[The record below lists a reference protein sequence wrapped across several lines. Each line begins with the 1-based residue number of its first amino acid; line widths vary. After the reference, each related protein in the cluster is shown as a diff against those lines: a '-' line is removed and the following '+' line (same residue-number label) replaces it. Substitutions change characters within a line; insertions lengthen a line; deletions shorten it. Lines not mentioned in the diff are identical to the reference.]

1 MEQIRRNKT
10 YKDKKRS
17 KILKSVG
24 LQVFFIVLCLV
35 TLIPIFYAL
44 SVSFNAK
51 NSLISSDFS
60 FFPEEF
66 TFDNYI
72 RLFKENDMLLWFG
85 NSLLLALSTV
95 IFSLAIAIPAAYAF
109 SRMNFKGKKTIL
121 KILILLNAFPSTLS
135 LFAIWAIMRNLGL
148 VNTKIG
154 LIIIYTG
161 TMAIF
166 GIWNLKGYFDTVPY
180 EIEEAS
186 MIDGANNFQIIT
198 KIVMPLA
205 KPAIV
210 VTAVM
215 ALIYV
220 WNEYL
225 YSVTFMTGS
234 ENYTLAAGLYGLQAN
249 ETNGSWPVFSAA
261 SLITSLPILIVFL
274 LVQKHMVSGL
284 SSGGIKG

>member
-10 YKDKKRS
+10 YKDKKRN
-17 KILKSVG
+17 KTLKSVG

-215 ALIYV
+215 VLIYV

-249 ETNGSWPVFSAA
+249 ETNGSWPVFAAA

>member
-1 MEQIRRNKT
+1 MEQIKRAKT
-10 YKDKKRS
+10 YKDKKRVR
-17 KILKSVG
+17 ILKTIG
-24 LQVFFIVLCLV
+24 LEVFFIVLCII

-44 SVSFNAK
+44 SVSFNAN
-51 NSLISSDFS
+51 NSLISTDFI
-60 FFPEEF
+60 FFPTNF
-66 TFDNYI
+66 TFDNYV
-72 RLFKENDMLLWFG
+72 RLFNENDMLLWFG
-85 NSLLLALSTV
+85 NSLLLAISTV
-95 IFSLAIAIPAAYAF
+95 VFSLAIAIPAAYAF

-186 MIDGANNFQIIT
+186 MIDGASNFQIIT
-198 KIVMPLA
+198 RIVMPLA
-205 KPAIV
+205 KPAII

-215 ALIYV
+215 VLIYV

-249 ETNGSWPVFSAA
+249 ETSGSWPIFAAA
-261 SLITSLPILIVFL
+261 SLITSLPILIIFL

-284 SSGGIKG
+284 SSGGVKG

>member
-10 YKDKKRS
+10 YKDKKRN

-72 RLFKENDMLLWFG
+72 RLFKKNDMLLWFG

-215 ALIYV
+215 VLIYV

-249 ETNGSWPVFSAA
+249 ETNGSWPVFAAA

>member
-1 MEQIRRNKT
+1 MERIRRNKT
-10 YKDKKRS
+10 YKDKKRN

-215 ALIYV
+215 VLIYV

-249 ETNGSWPVFSAA
+249 ETNGSWPVFAAA

>member
-10 YKDKKRS
+10 YKDKKRN

-215 ALIYV
+215 VLIYV

-249 ETNGSWPVFSAA
+249 ETNVSWPVFAAA

>member
-1 MEQIRRNKT
+1 MEQIKRAKT
-10 YKDKKRS
+10 YKDKKRVR
-17 KILKSVG
+17 ILKTIG
-24 LQVFFIVLCLV
+24 LEVFFIVLCII

-44 SVSFNAK
+44 SVSFNAN
-51 NSLISSDFS
+51 NSLISTDFS
-60 FFPEEF
+60 FFPTNF
-66 TFDNYI
+66 TFDNYV

-85 NSLLLALSTV
+85 NSLLLAISTV
-95 IFSLAIAIPAAYAF
+95 VFSLAIAIPAAYAF

-166 GIWNLKGYFDTVPY
+166 GIWNLKGYFDTVPC

-186 MIDGANNFQIIT
+186 MIDGASNFQIIT
-198 KIVMPLA
+198 RIVMPLA
-205 KPAIV
+205 KPAII

-215 ALIYV
+215 VLIYV

-249 ETNGSWPVFSAA
+249 ETSGSWPIFAAA
-261 SLITSLPILIVFL
+261 SLITSLPILIIFL

-284 SSGGIKG
+284 SSGGVKG

>member
-1 MEQIRRNKT
+1 MERIKRTKT
-10 YKDKKRS
+10 YKDKKRVR
-17 KILKSVG
+17 ILKTIG
-24 LQVFFIVLCLV
+24 LEVFFIVLCII

-44 SVSFNAK
+44 SVSFNAN
-51 NSLISSDFS
+51 NSLISTDFS
-60 FFPEEF
+60 FFPTNF
-66 TFDNYI
+66 TFNNYV

-85 NSLLLALSTV
+85 NSLLLAISTV
-95 IFSLAIAIPAAYAF
+95 VFSLAIAIPAAYAF

-186 MIDGANNFQIIT
+186 MIDGASNFQIIT
-198 KIVMPLA
+198 RIVMPLA
-205 KPAIV
+205 KPAII

-215 ALIYV
+215 VLIYV

-249 ETNGSWPVFSAA
+249 ETSGSWPIFAAA
-261 SLITSLPILIVFL
+261 SLITSLPILIIFL

-284 SSGGIKG
+284 SSGGVKG

>member
-1 MEQIRRNKT
+1 MEQIKRAKT
-10 YKDKKRS
+10 YKDKKRVR
-17 KILKSVG
+17 ILKTIG
-24 LQVFFIVLCLV
+24 LEVFFIVLCII

-44 SVSFNAK
+44 SVSFNAN
-51 NSLISSDFS
+51 NSLISTDFS
-60 FFPEEF
+60 FFPTNF
-66 TFDNYI
+66 TFDNYV

-85 NSLLLALSTV
+85 NSLLLAISTV
-95 IFSLAIAIPAAYAF
+95 VFSLAIAIPAAYAF

-186 MIDGANNFQIIT
+186 MIDGASNFQIIT
-198 KIVMPLA
+198 RIVMPLA
-205 KPAIV
+205 KPAII

-215 ALIYV
+215 VLIYV

-249 ETNGSWPVFSAA
+249 ETSGSWPIFAAA
-261 SLITSLPILIVFL
+261 SLITSLPILIIFL

-284 SSGGIKG
+284 SSGGVKG

>member
-10 YKDKKRS
+10 YKDKKRN
-17 KILKSVG
+17 KTLKSVG

-186 MIDGANNFQIIT
+186 MIDGANNFQI
-198 KIVMPLA
+198 
-205 KPAIV
+205 
-210 VTAVM
+210 
-215 ALIYV
+215 

-249 ETNGSWPVFSAA
+249 ETNGSWPVFAAA

>member
-1 MEQIRRNKT
+1 MEQIKRAKT
-10 YKDKKRS
+10 YKDKKRVR
-17 KILKSVG
+17 ILKTIG
-24 LQVFFIVLCLV
+24 LEVLFIVLCII

-44 SVSFNAK
+44 SVSFNAN
-51 NSLISSDFS
+51 NSLISTDFS
-60 FFPEEF
+60 FFPTNF
-66 TFDNYI
+66 TFDNYV
-72 RLFKENDMLLWFG
+72 RLFNENDMLLWFG
-85 NSLLLALSTV
+85 NSLLLAISTV
-95 IFSLAIAIPAAYAF
+95 VFSLAIAIPAAYAF

-186 MIDGANNFQIIT
+186 MIDGASNFQIIT
-198 KIVMPLA
+198 RIVMPLA
-205 KPAIV
+205 KPAII

-215 ALIYV
+215 VLIYV

-249 ETNGSWPVFSAA
+249 ETSGSWPIFAAA
-261 SLITSLPILIVFL
+261 SLITSLPILIIFL

-284 SSGGIKG
+284 SSGGVKG

>member
-10 YKDKKRS
+10 YKDKKRN

-215 ALIYV
+215 VLIYV

-234 ENYTLAAGLYGLQAN
+234 ENYSLAAGLYGLQAN
-249 ETNGSWPVFSAA
+249 ETNGSWPVFAAA

>member
-1 MEQIRRNKT
+1 MEQINRAKT
-10 YKDKKRS
+10 YKDKKRVR
-17 KILKSVG
+17 ILKTIG
-24 LQVFFIVLCLV
+24 LEVFFIVLCII

-44 SVSFNAK
+44 SVSFNAN
-51 NSLISSDFS
+51 NSLISTDFS
-60 FFPEEF
+60 FFPTNF
-66 TFDNYI
+66 TFDNYV

-85 NSLLLALSTV
+85 NSLLLAISTV
-95 IFSLAIAIPAAYAF
+95 VFSLAIAIPAAYAF

-180 EIEEAS
+180 AIEEAS
-186 MIDGANNFQIIT
+186 MIDGASNFQIIT
-198 KIVMPLA
+198 RIVMPLA
-205 KPAIV
+205 KPAII

-215 ALIYV
+215 VLIYV

-249 ETNGSWPVFSAA
+249 ETSGSWPIFAAA
-261 SLITSLPILIVFL
+261 SLITSLPILIIFL

-284 SSGGIKG
+284 SSGGVKG

>member
-1 MEQIRRNKT
+1 MEQINRAKT
-10 YKDKKRS
+10 YKDKKRVR
-17 KILKSVG
+17 ILKTIG
-24 LQVFFIVLCLV
+24 LEVFFIVLCII

-44 SVSFNAK
+44 SVSFNAN
-51 NSLISSDFS
+51 NSLISTDFS
-60 FFPEEF
+60 FFPTNF
-66 TFDNYI
+66 TFDNYV

-85 NSLLLALSTV
+85 NSLLLAISTV
-95 IFSLAIAIPAAYAF
+95 VFSLAIAIPAAYAF

-148 VNTKIG
+148 VNTQIG

-180 EIEEAS
+180 AIEEAS
-186 MIDGANNFQIIT
+186 MIDGASNFQIIT
-198 KIVMPLA
+198 RIVMPLA
-205 KPAIV
+205 KPAII

-215 ALIYV
+215 VLIYV

-249 ETNGSWPVFSAA
+249 ETSGSWPIFAAA
-261 SLITSLPILIVFL
+261 SLITSLPILIIFL

-284 SSGGIKG
+284 SSGGVKG

>member
-10 YKDKKRS
+10 YKDKKRN

-72 RLFKENDMLLWFG
+72 RLFKENDMVLWFG

-215 ALIYV
+215 VLIYV

-249 ETNGSWPVFSAA
+249 ETNGSWPVFAAA

>member
-10 YKDKKRS
+10 YKDKKRN

-215 ALIYV
+215 VLIYV

-249 ETNGSWPVFSAA
+249 ESYGSWPVFDAA
-261 SLITSLPILIVFL
+261 SFITSLPILIVFF
-274 LVQKHMVSGL
+274 LVQMHMLSGL

>member
-1 MEQIRRNKT
+1 
-10 YKDKKRS
+10 
-17 KILKSVG
+17 
-24 LQVFFIVLCLV
+24 
-35 TLIPIFYAL
+35 
-44 SVSFNAK
+44 
-51 NSLISSDFS
+51 
-60 FFPEEF
+60 
-66 TFDNYI
+66 
-72 RLFKENDMLLWFG
+72 MLLWFG

-215 ALIYV
+215 VLIYV

-249 ETNGSWPVFSAA
+249 ETNGSWPVFAAA

>member
-10 YKDKKRS
+10 YKDKKRN
-17 KILKSVG
+17 KILKSFG

-215 ALIYV
+215 VLIYV

-249 ETNGSWPVFSAA
+249 ETNGSWPVFAAA

>member
-10 YKDKKRS
+10 YKDKKRN

-215 ALIYV
+215 VLIYV

-234 ENYTLAAGLYGLQAN
+234 KNYTLAAGLYGLQAN
-249 ETNGSWPVFSAA
+249 ETNGSWPVFAAA

>member
-10 YKDKKRS
+10 YKDKKRN

-66 TFDNYI
+66 TFHNYI

-215 ALIYV
+215 VLIYV

-249 ETNGSWPVFSAA
+249 ETNGSWPVFAAA

>member
-1 MEQIRRNKT
+1 MEQIKRAKT
-10 YKDKKRS
+10 YKDKKRVR
-17 KILKSVG
+17 ILKTIG
-24 LQVFFIVLCLV
+24 LEVFFIVLCII

-44 SVSFNAK
+44 SVSFNAN
-51 NSLISSDFS
+51 NSLISTDFS
-60 FFPEEF
+60 FFPTNF
-66 TFDNYI
+66 TFDNYV

-85 NSLLLALSTV
+85 NSLLLAISTV
-95 IFSLAIAIPAAYAF
+95 VFSLAIAIPAAYAF

-186 MIDGANNFQIIT
+186 LIDGASNFQIIT
-198 KIVMPLA
+198 RIVMPLA
-205 KPAIV
+205 KPAII

-215 ALIYV
+215 VLIYV

-249 ETNGSWPVFSAA
+249 ETSGSWPIFAAA
-261 SLITSLPILIVFL
+261 SLITSLPILIIFL

-284 SSGGIKG
+284 SSGGVKG